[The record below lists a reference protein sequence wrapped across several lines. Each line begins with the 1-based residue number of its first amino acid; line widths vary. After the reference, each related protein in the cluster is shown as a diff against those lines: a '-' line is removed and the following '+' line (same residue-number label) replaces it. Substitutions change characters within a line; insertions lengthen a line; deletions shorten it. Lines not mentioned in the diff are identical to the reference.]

1 MKERVG
7 LLIRKKLIE
16 EIEKSLEGSSACLF
30 VGFSKIKA
38 SQMNVLRGELRRSN
52 SALHIFKNS
61 LIKRAFTNLKKEID
75 KSFLEGLTGLVF
87 VQSVDIAKVC
97 KLLVDF
103 SKETENTFYLK
114 GGFLEERR
122 LTKEEILELAK
133 LPSYEVLVGM
143 AINAFIS
150 PLTGFLASI
159 NQIILKFLWL
169 VEEIKKKKEGG

>member
-1 MKERVG
+1 MKERIG

-16 EIEKSLEGSSACLF
+16 EIEKNLKVSSACLF

-38 SQMNVLRGELRRSN
+38 SQMNVLRGELRSSN
-52 SALHIFKNS
+52 SALRIFKNS

-75 KSFLEGLTGLVF
+75 EGFLEGLTGLVF
-87 VQSVDIAKVC
+87 VQGTDIAKVC

-103 SKETENTFYLK
+103 SKETENAFYLK

-143 AINAFIS
+143 AINTFIS